1 VRRIEEDYQA
11 ISWKTHDNEREV
23 LAALSHLLQFLP
35 QVRRNSFGEPFLL
48 TNDTQAEEGSV
59 HLRTLLNHKAVE
71 SLLAYFAADV
81 RRNVRLIILQMLGT
95 ISAVAPASVTRS
107 MALVLPPLICTDI
120 LAIVAATDESVI
132 DVEWLMF
139 SALLLT
145 CCLNAEED
153 GMIIHHQYFAI
164 SITCVCLAD
173 GTPFFSSLSAAIV
186 PDVPALLKCFFEL
199 LEKGCPDATAEIDGS
214 TVDSTLL
221 TCLLTIN
228 TKLPRQDLLSGADDD
243 ADNDTLRTLLAQES
257 SQRFI
262 QLLLSV
268 FNESANNPVLFA
280 PSVIF
285 VRDLLVHPVACH
297 LFYQNDLCVLVDV
310 VLRHMSNIAEDHPQR
325 YQLLEITFGLVRNC
339 DLVKLD
345 YKLAELTEVV
355 RWQAEN
361 ESADERNAPLAASV
375 LEMLTTP
382 SS

>member
-1 VRRIEEDYQA
+1 
-11 ISWKTHDNEREV
+11 
-23 LAALSHLLQFLP
+23 
-35 QVRRNSFGEPFLL
+35 
-48 TNDTQAEEGSV
+48 
-59 HLRTLLNHKAVE
+59 
-71 SLLAYFAADV
+71 
-81 RRNVRLIILQMLGT
+81 M
-95 ISAVAPASVTRS
+95 
-107 MALVLPPLICTDI
+107 
-120 LAIVAATDESVI
+120 
-132 DVEWLMF
+132 
-139 SALLLT
+139 
-145 CCLNAEED
+145 
-153 GMIIHHQYFAI
+153 
-164 SITCVCLAD
+164 
-173 GTPFFSSLSAAIV
+173 
-186 PDVPALLKCFFEL
+186 
-199 LEKGCPDATAEIDGS
+199 
-214 TVDSTLL
+214 L

-262 QLLLSV
+262 QLLLGV

-375 LEMLTTP
+375 LEMLTAP
-382 SS
+382 SA